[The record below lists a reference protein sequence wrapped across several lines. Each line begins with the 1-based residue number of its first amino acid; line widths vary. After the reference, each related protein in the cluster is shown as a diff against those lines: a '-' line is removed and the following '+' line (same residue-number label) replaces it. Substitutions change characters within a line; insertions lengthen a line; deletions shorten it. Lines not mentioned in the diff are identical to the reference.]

1 MIVFVIYNL
10 SVPSRPDKHPMLR
23 DFPSDC
29 YFRLFDIVQL
39 LYRQN
44 MFYIDD
50 YSAEDNLE
58 VIITKGALK
67 TPHIVK
73 L

>member
-1 MIVFVIYNL
+1 MIYNL
-10 SVPSRPDKHPMLR
+10 SIPSRPDKRPMLK
-23 DFPSDC
+23 DFPSDD
-29 YFRLFDIVQL
+29 YYRLFDTVQL

-50 YSAEDNLE
+50 CKGQDNLE
-58 VIITKGALK
+58 VIIAKGALK
-67 TPHIVK
+67 NPQIIN